1 MIIPHLELSPEALRG
16 IIEDFVTRD
25 GTDYGEFETPLQV
38 KIDHVKNQ
46 LDKGHCFILYDT
58 ELQTTV
64 IVPKDKLPEI
74 LKYEEMVELGLT

>member
-1 MIIPHLELSPEALRG
+1 MIIPHHELSPEAMQG

-25 GTDYGEFETPLQV
+25 GTDYGEVETPLQV

-58 ELQTTV
+58 ELQSTV

-74 LKYEEMVELGLT
+74 LTHEEMVELGLT